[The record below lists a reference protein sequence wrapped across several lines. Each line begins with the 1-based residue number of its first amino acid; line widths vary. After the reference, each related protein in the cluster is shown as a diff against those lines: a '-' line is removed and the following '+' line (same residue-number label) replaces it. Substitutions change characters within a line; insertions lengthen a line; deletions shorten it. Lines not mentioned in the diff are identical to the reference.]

1 MNVLTSF
8 SQSGVGRRK
17 EEYLSLLVIMF
28 LKAYNDFN
36 GIYIDYLEYE
46 YDKNIDDK
54 SIFFKRIKNLE
65 ESLFLDIE
73 KKSHFIF
80 GDDIDK
86 NNTFTEI
93 QTKYDDL
100 QRYLTLKDNS
110 IQKNEVK
117 NIFYELRKSLL
128 NKSMDINIKRIFHL
142 LMIIKENFYELE
154 YPEIKYI
161 QEHDFAGKIESLFN
175 KLEYKLND
183 SERDEFNHIKEIGS
197 ISRKIITDVKSHA
210 RMAADRCMT
219 LFYETSEILLHVIHE
234 SRNNEFLI
242 LNMLREKELVN
253 KVYGCNAY
261 EHIFSKMYES
271 MPNMGNTGLEK
282 AVNYCKYSCG
292 NITGLPEDMKYLVT
306 DNSEGSQQIQEYKLF
321 KRTEKCYFQENE

>member
-219 LFYETSEILLHVIHE
+219 LFY
-234 SRNNEFLI
+234 
-242 LNMLREKELVN
+242 
-253 KVYGCNAY
+253 
-261 EHIFSKMYES
+261 
-271 MPNMGNTGLEK
+271 
-282 AVNYCKYSCG
+282 
-292 NITGLPEDMKYLVT
+292 
-306 DNSEGSQQIQEYKLF
+306 
-321 KRTEKCYFQENE
+321 